1 MSLPTKKARGNAVH
15 FKNSHCLLQQSSNSG
30 APCTLLDPDSV
41 PEGYAVIQH
50 DFGCRLLKNLPVE
63 NPTCC
68 LKYYVSVQQR
78 TPPLPNEAAQFLTIL
93 FVVVSKWRWSQ
104 VHWPSSSLHHVHGI
118 VCGSAWLCTTTTR
131 VCSTGGGSTKP
142 DRSGAVFVRPGRAPE
157 STSENTK
164 LTEAGRAYCTVSHPA
179 QSVGEFVSRKKNW
192 ITNLFGTLSG

>member
-78 TPPLPNEAAQFLTIL
+78 TPPPPQRCRTVLDHTFCGCIQMKVVAGALTLFQPPSCARHRLWLCMAMHHNYSCVQHRRWLDETRSLRCGVRAAGPGTREHQRKHEADGGWQGLLHSI
-93 FVVVSKWRWSQ
+93 
-104 VHWPSSSLHHVHGI
+104 PSCA
-118 VCGSAWLCTTTTR
+118 VCG
-131 VCSTGGGSTKP
+131 
-142 DRSGAVFVRPGRAPE
+142 
-157 STSENTK
+157 
-164 LTEAGRAYCTVSHPA
+164 
-179 QSVGEFVSRKKNW
+179 
-192 ITNLFGTLSG
+192 